1 MLHIRGFVSTS
12 VFCPVADASVAENL
26 SDVFVR
32 CVSKELLVDSLSDL
46 GANSLRVLSDLGANS
61 LRGRKMSGRGVV
73 DFSSF
78 CEKSRLGVC
87 DFSRVGSSPDFPFAC
102 QRVVIATFPL
112 AVMKKPGRP
121 RGKSVV
127 KNR

>member
-1 MLHIRGFVSTS
+1 M
-12 VFCPVADASVAENL
+12 AEKL

-46 GANSLRVLSDLGANS
+46 GANSLR
-61 LRGRKMSGRGVV
+61 GRKMSRRGVG

-78 CEKSRLGVC
+78 CEMSRLGVC

>member
-1 MLHIRGFVSTS
+1 M
-12 VFCPVADASVAENL
+12 AENL

-46 GANSLRVLSDLGANS
+46 GANSLR
-61 LRGRKMSGRGVV
+61 GRKMSRRGVG

-78 CEKSRLGVC
+78 CEMSRLGVC
-87 DFSRVGSSPDFPFAC
+87 DFSSFCGLDAGCLRGRVMSRRGVCDSRVGSSPDFPFAC